1 MSASLLAAVALQCAS
16 PISGADVIGL
26 ARADMPFA
34 QQSGY
39 YGQVLGK
46 HAAVASIPESGI
58 HGAPLPNGE
67 TLRLGKAP
75 DPADPRRKAFTFQ
88 LSPDD
93 PSTSG
98 SKRAEISFGHNVEHD
113 KVYWAAFGV
122 YVYDW
127 GRLASKDASLFGIQL
142 HSGDNSRN
150 LSPSF
155 GIYTTGG
162 RTFRIEARASASS
175 DPRPQNSVTR
185 KYAEQPIPF
194 GRWMN
199 FVFRFRQNTG
209 GSGFLQVWLDGK
221 RIVDHRGSLGFST
234 PGYKDYFKFGYYNW
248 SAFSSPRKVLVR
260 SPLIVADPT
269 GDKYRADDFMNQ
281 CIGGA

>member
-1 MSASLLAAVALQCAS
+1 MSASVLAAVALQCAS
-16 PISGADVIGL
+16 PISGADVIG
-26 ARADMPFA
+26 AAQADVPFA

-46 HAAVASIPESGI
+46 HPAVASIPESGI

-75 DPADPRRKAFTFQ
+75 DPADPRREAFVFQ

-93 PSTSG
+93 PGTSG

-113 KVYWAAFGV
+113 KVYWAAFSV
-122 YVYDW
+122 YLYDW
-127 GRLASKDASLFGIQL
+127 GSLAAKDASLFGIQL
-142 HSGDNSRN
+142 HSGDNRLG

-155 GIYTTGG
+155 SIVSKGG
-162 RTFRIEARASASS
+162 STFYIDVRYSS
-175 DPRPQNSVTR
+175 SSSPSQRNTVTR

-199 FVFRFRQNTG
+199 FVLRFRQNTS
-209 GSGFLQVWLDGK
+209 GSGFLQVWLDGT

-248 SAFSSPRKVLVR
+248 SREFSSPRKVLVR

-269 GDKYRADDFMNQ
+269 GDKYRADDFQ
-281 CIGGA
+281 CIGGT